1 MFGKYKNLVEDLY
14 SNYITEST
22 ETILPEVFE
31 ELNMYDD
38 SLVGVHFSNGID
50 IKDDKGIPYLGLNK
64 KPFHHDPIGIY
75 VFPKSY
81 VLSGKLSK
89 NGGFYSMKYFY
100 IIIPSKSANIL
111 NLSKITKSEYE
122 RILIQM
128 GIPTRYWSD
137 EGLYHRSTNDMS
149 DGHKFWSII
158 ERYKGSKGLSKNVSW
173 NTLFRKTGYNVVY
186 DEGDS
191 IIHSNEPSQIIYL
204 ETNAYEVLYTN
215 KNKHPI
221 DTLFALFA
229 KSFPDWRIR
238 KKKYYDNIQLYL
250 ESPKKY
256 YISVQPHNQGFSIQ
270 VGGFKESFHRNIMW
284 EDFNS
289 SIIEEI
295 KEFINNNK
303 YNTDIIRPLSYFNLI
318 EKISKTYGL
327 ATKVN
332 VRSRELEISKNYTDG
347 DKTYMINFRL
357 NEYGNE
363 LYCYLTKSNSEPKNK
378 NKYRS
383 NLNEYDIRSRVS
395 IASVDEDI
403 GKIMGDLFK
412 KMEFDAKERYNRD
425 DEYSYLN
432 ISKYEAILKTISFIK
447 NRVFHIK

>member
-1 MFGKYKNLVEDLY
+1 MFGKYKKIVNDIY
-14 SNYITEST
+14 SNYIIEST
-22 ETILPEVFE
+22 ETILPEVFKQ
-31 ELNMYDD
+31 LKKYDD
-38 SLVGVHFSNGID
+38 FLVGVHFSNGVN
-50 IKDDKGIPYLGLNK
+50 IKDDKGIPHLGLNK
-64 KPFHHDPIGIY
+64 KPFHNDPIGVY
-75 VFPKSY
+75 AFPKDY
-81 VLSGKLSK
+81 VLGGKLSK
-89 NGGFYSMKYFY
+89 NGGFYSMRYFY
-100 IIIPSKSANIL
+100 IMRPSKSANIL

-122 RILIQM
+122 RLLIQM

-137 EGLYHRSTNDMS
+137 EGLYHRSTKDMS

-158 ERYKGSKGLSKNVSW
+158 ERYKGNQGLSKNVSW

-186 DEGDS
+186 DEGDA

-215 KNKHPI
+215 KNKHPV

-238 KKKYYDNIQLYL
+238 KKSIMIYL

-289 SIIEEI
+289 SIIEDV
-295 KEFINNNK
+295 KNFIHNNE
-303 YNTDIIRPLSYFNLI
+303 YNTDIVKPSSNFNLI

-327 ATKVN
+327 STKVN
-332 VRSRELEISKNYTDG
+332 ARSRELEISKNYTDT

-363 LYCYLTKSNSEPKNK
+363 LYCYLTKSNSEPKVK

-383 NLNEYDIRSRVS
+383 NLNEYDIRSHVS
-395 IASVDEDI
+395 ITSADEDI
-403 GKIMGDLFK
+403 GKVMHDLFN
-412 KMEFDAKERYNRD
+412 KMESDANERYNRD
-425 DEYSYLN
+425 DEYNYLN
-432 ISKYEAILKTISFIK
+432 KPKYEAILRTISFIK
-447 NRVFHIK
+447 NRVFKLK